1 MTHIKFSS
9 DSEDLVVTPQHI
21 EVHNPQGEGEWL
33 TDDLIRQASR
43 YDSMFH
49 YFETGDNEAV
59 GDGIVGTVEEG
70 DVEVIG
76 RIDNTILNLLEDVI
90 RTNDNTLDVH
100 MGTYPSWHN
109 NRDETFTVNAAIE
122 NVDWVFNKLEKTFG
136 HKTLFLRADFVAPQG
151 RPGSR
156 AKKDGFWY
164 DVFPLIQE
172 ANQQNEI
179 IMSALHRD
187 LSHRDSMLILIDPL
201 TKVYSAGL
209 EGKIDFDI
217 ASCEE
222 DQCEPD
228 PMKYYGWSNWF
239 LKAKYLSDSLHR
251 VYPQNFRNI
260 VIYGAAKLIAQ
271 DHLKVTKLQQYL
283 AAMGRTGTRLILV
296 D

>member
-9 DSEDLVVTPQHI
+9 NSEDLVVTPQHI

-49 YFETGDNEAV
+49 YFESPEEDSDPDCSPTDEAV
-59 GDGIVGTVEEG
+59 C
-70 DVEVIG
+70 IG
-76 RIDNTILNLLEDVI
+76 RIDSTIHTLLSDI
-90 RTNDNTLDVH
+90 INTNDNTLDVH
-100 MGTYPSWHN
+100 MGTYPSWHR

-122 NVDWVFNKLEKTFG
+122 NVDWVFDKLEKTYG
-136 HKTLFLRADFVAPQG
+136 YKTLFLRADFVAPQG
-151 RPGSR
+151 RHGSQ
-156 AKKDGFWY
+156 ADKDGIWH

-187 LSHRDSMLILIDPL
+187 LSHRDSMLVLIDPL

-209 EGKIDFDI
+209 EEKESFDGMVN
-217 ASCEE
+217 
-222 DQCEPD
+222 DDCEPD

-251 VYPQNFRNI
+251 VYPRNFRNI